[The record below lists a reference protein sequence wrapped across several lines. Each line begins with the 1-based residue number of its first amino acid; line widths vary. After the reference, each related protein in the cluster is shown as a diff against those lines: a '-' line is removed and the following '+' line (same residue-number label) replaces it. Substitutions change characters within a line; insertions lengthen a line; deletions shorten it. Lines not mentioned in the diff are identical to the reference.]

1 VKALERSESGDST
14 PRMTEHSLELRSDV
28 RCAKLQELEPALQKW
43 VEIQA
48 AFDDANEEGP
58 FSYTERPQIGFL
70 AAAIWQSNGIA
81 LEEWK
86 SEKAGTASD
95 EASSDYSGRCDLWFT
110 TNRKSPGK
118 HGGWYLEAKHLW
130 MRAGRVADRLRD
142 PELSGMDQA
151 VAAAQRHREK
161 RHRLGCVFISVVVD
175 RKRAEEPDE
184 YPKLL
189 DTLPK
194 ATSHADALAWYITP
208 RKRLKSRWVQA
219 SSQPDLAVATILVIA
234 RCKS

>member
-1 VKALERSESGDST
+1 MKTR
-14 PRMTEHSLELRSDV
+14 PRGLRSGFNCQGFQQL
-28 RCAKLQELEPALQKW
+28 RCALDEWTK
-43 VEIQA
+43 IQS
-48 AFDDANEEGP
+48 AFDRANQEGP

-86 SEKAGTASD
+86 SEKAGNPSGAVCP
-95 EASSDYSGRCDLWFT
+95 DYSGRCDLWFT
-110 TNRKSPGK
+110 TNRRPPAK

-142 PELSGMDQA
+142 RELSGMDQA
-151 VAAAQRHREK
+151 VAAAQRHREQ

-175 RKRAEEPDE
+175 RKKAGEPDE

-189 DTLPK
+189 DTLPT
-194 ATSHADALAWYITP
+194 ATADADAMAWYITP
-208 RKRLKSRWVQA
+208 RRRLKAPWVQA
-219 SSQPDLAVATILVIA
+219 SSHPDLAVATILLIA
-234 RCKS
+234 RC